1 VSPKIR
7 VNDFVGE
14 VKKDFS
20 ANYQFV
26 RSSTILLT
34 GMDTLFGN
42 TQTSEN
48 FVNQGTGLLAQ
59 ISVARILSHFIK
71 QFREPVSNLIYYFSS
86 TKFDNYVSFSNFL
99 GSNENTHFT
108 TGAKQIV
115 VLDSLTSGKSF
126 DIDVYNIEEDR
137 LSQNQFFND
146 LKKMSRD
153 MNFNLNVKYHNE
165 MLFNTTVLPIFVFKD
180 TVPSVDMRLS
190 LDDMY
195 QKIRF
200 LQLFFL
206 NQVYGIST
214 ETIVDEIEDSIR
226 QKEFVKKT

>member
-180 TVPSVDMRLS
+180 TVSSVDMR
-190 LDDMY
+190 
-195 QKIRF
+195 
-200 LQLFFL
+200 
-206 NQVYGIST
+206 
-214 ETIVDEIEDSIR
+214 
-226 QKEFVKKT
+226 